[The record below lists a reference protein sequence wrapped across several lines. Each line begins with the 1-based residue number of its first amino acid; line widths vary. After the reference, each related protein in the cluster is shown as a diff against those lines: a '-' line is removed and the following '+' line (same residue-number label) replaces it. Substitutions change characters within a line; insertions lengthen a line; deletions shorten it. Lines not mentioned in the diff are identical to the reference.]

1 MATIE
6 DVLYKISPDCDYKT
20 WFNIISCVKS
30 NVGESGFDLVNN
42 WSSQSTKYKG
52 ESDLRKIFN
61 SANDGF
67 SGYGILINVLK
78 EQNIPV
84 SRLNIEDSTNR
95 KLLKRKLIDTKTPE
109 IIWNQS
115 ESIDNKFQHPYLFK
129 KNIEPNGSR
138 VNGGRLIIPVNNMMG
153 TLCSVQQ
160 IFLNDAGKFVKLFVK
175 NTRVKN
181 HFYCLEGDPSSV
193 FVCEGFATG
202 VSLQEI
208 YGNTVYI
215 AFSKNNIINV
225 VNQLIPFSSSIIV
238 AGDNDSDPDYF
249 HRTFNPL
256 EIEVILPNEKYGDFN
271 DQVNNIEK

>member
-20 WFNIISCVKS
+20 WFNIISCIKS

-52 ESDLRKIFN
+52 ERDLRKIFD

-84 SRLNIEDSTNR
+84 NRLNIEDSSNR

-138 VNGGRLIIPVNNMMG
+138 ITGGRLIIPVNNMMG

-160 IFLNDAGKFVKLFVK
+160 IFLNDTGKFVKLFVK

-181 HFYCLEGDPSSV
+181 NFYCLEGDPACV

-202 VSLQEI
+202 VSLKEI

-215 AFSKNNIINV
+215 AFSKNNMINV
-225 VNQLIPFSSSIIV
+225 VDQLIPFSSNIIV
-238 AGDNDSDPDYF
+238 AGDNDNDTDYLY
-249 HRTFNPL
+249 RTFNPL
-256 EIEVILPNEKYGDFN
+256 DIQVILPDEKYGDFN
-271 DQVNNIEK
+271 DQVNNVMK